1 MTGLSAGGLVGPD
14 QERLT
19 FEDLSE
25 IIVSEYEAQ
34 ERKSLDR
41 LQVSRTALRG
51 FFGMSRALD
60 ITTDR
65 VDAYIAYRRK
75 MGRAN
80 STIRNEVNALRRAMV
95 LAKKAGKL
103 AEVLPFEAPPVRV
116 VRKGFFSRD
125 DLNEVLKHL
134 PHYLRPVVRFAY
146 LTGWRKREILT
157 LTWAQVDM
165 DAGIIRLEPGT
176 TKNNEGREIPFRA
189 LPELD
194 ALIQE
199 QGERTKRVQRTMG
212 AIVPTVFHRKGQPI
226 KNPRN
231 AWNRACVKAGNPG
244 AWFHDLRRSAVRNM
258 ERAGVSRS
266 VAMKVTGH
274 KTESI
279 YKRYAIADVV
289 SLEEGL
295 KKLAGLDATGD
306 KGATAQKG

>member
-1 MTGLSAGGLVGPD
+1 MGKGRIFGPD

-41 LQVSRTALRG
+41 LQVSLKALKG
-51 FFGMSRALD
+51 FFATSFALD

-65 VDAYIAYRRK
+65 VDAYVAYRRK

-103 AEVLPFEAPPVRV
+103 AEVPPFEAPPVRV

-125 DLNEVLKHL
+125 DLNDVLKHL

-165 DAGIIRLEPGT
+165 DA
-176 TKNNEGREIPFRA
+176 
-189 LPELD
+189 
-194 ALIQE
+194 
-199 QGERTKRVQRTMG
+199 
-212 AIVPTVFHRKGQPI
+212 
-226 KNPRN
+226 
-231 AWNRACVKAGNPG
+231 
-244 AWFHDLRRSAVRNM
+244 
-258 ERAGVSRS
+258 
-266 VAMKVTGH
+266 
-274 KTESI
+274 
-279 YKRYAIADVV
+279 
-289 SLEEGL
+289 
-295 KKLAGLDATGD
+295 
-306 KGATAQKG
+306 